1 MLLNEL
7 KLIFETDR
15 QALQGALANLGVSM
29 ASKSSAKPTGDAP
42 KSLAPI
48 VAKYVLSLDKSASVS
63 ESELKKIFNTPE
75 KLNEA
80 YDGFVSIYEIV
91 KKIDEDLVSGLIS
104 LTEAKRLAL
113 NDPKY
118 KASDINQWITLMKK
132 DIDNLASVDKVK
144 EEAQDALSKNRPLL
158 TDTVMNIRTSQTWAA
173 NRIKLFEEYLKVS
186 PPNDEQL
193 RTAIQATLVILDA
206 LLENS
211 DKLAKLIATARNSSP
226 KT

>member
-7 KLIFETDR
+7 KMVFETDR

-29 ASKSSAKPTGDAP
+29 ANKSSAKAASNAP
-42 KSLAPI
+42 QFLAPL
-48 VAKYVLSLDKSASVS
+48 VSKYVLTLNKAESVS
-63 ESELKKIFNTPE
+63 ANELKTILNTPE

-104 LTEAKRLAL
+104 LDDTKRLAL

-118 KASDINQWITLMKK
+118 KSTDVNQWIVQMKR
-132 DIDNLASVDKVK
+132 DIDNLAKV
-144 EEAQDALSKNRPLL
+144 EAVNNEARDALSQNLALL
-158 TDTVMNIRTSQTWAA
+158 TDTIMNVRTSQTWAA
-173 NRIKLFEEYLKVS
+173 NRVKLFGEYLKVS
-186 PPNDEQL
+186 PPNDDGL
-193 RTAIQATLVILDA
+193 RTSIQATFVVLDA
-206 LLENS
+206 LSENS
-211 DKLAKLIATARNSSP
+211 DKLAKLIATMRNPSP